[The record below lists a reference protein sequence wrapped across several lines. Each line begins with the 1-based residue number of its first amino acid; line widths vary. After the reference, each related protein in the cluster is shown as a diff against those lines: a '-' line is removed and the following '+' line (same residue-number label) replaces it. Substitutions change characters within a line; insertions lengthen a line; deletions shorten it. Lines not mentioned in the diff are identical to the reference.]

1 MNKFPVR
8 LLKFLALAIFLIGT
22 LPAHAQESVVQLPD
36 IFVRSD
42 NYLIHVSHKA
52 GPQPTK
58 VPVLL
63 VHGSWGNAQT
73 WDFPGRSV
81 MNYLASRGYD
91 VYALDLR
98 GMGGTTP
105 APSGPADYFPIDI
118 PGRVRDVAA
127 VASYIKSSTGG
138 RVPVVIG
145 WSEGGLIAGLVAA
158 SDTQH
163 QLVAGLGL
171 LSVAPGGF
179 VLPGDLLA
187 SGEAQRV
194 LFAAFPE
201 ALLPTQGDIKEIL
214 FGTDPITGK
223 STISLDA
230 LTTLSTPPLLQPE
243 SSIAV
248 VQETQLC
255 PAFLAGVFG
264 PVPGLTV
271 CPAQA
276 VPWGNIT
283 VPALVVD
290 GALDRLTGADASQT
304 LLNAQTLFDDLASTN
319 KQLIIFP
326 RNSHGWFLEDNHDAT
341 DRVFNQFLSQF

>member
-8 LLKFLALAIFLIGT
+8 LLKFLALAIFLIGI
-22 LPAHAQESVVQLPD
+22 LPAHAQQSVVQLPD

-52 GPQPTK
+52 GSQPTK

-63 VHGSWGNAQT
+63 VHGTWGNAQT

-81 MNYLASRGYD
+81 MDYLASRGYD

-98 GMGGTTP
+98 GMGVTTP

-127 VASYIKSSTGG
+127 VAGYIKMGTGG

-145 WSEGGLIAGLVAA
+145 WSGGGLIAGLVAA

-171 LSVAPGGF
+171 LSVATGGF
-179 VLPGDLLA
+179 VIPGDLL
-187 SGEAQRV
+187 GEAQRI
-194 LFAAFPE
+194 LFSDFPE
-201 ALLPTQGDIKEIL
+201 ALPPTQADIKEII

-223 STISLDA
+223 LTISLDA
-230 LTTLSTPPLLQPE
+230 LTTFSTPPLLQPE

-248 VQETQLC
+248 VQETEIC
-255 PAFLAGVFG
+255 PAFLGT
-264 PVPGLTV
+264 VPGLTV

-276 VPWGNIT
+276 VRWGNIT

-304 LLNAQTLFDDLASTN
+304 LLNAQTLFNDLASTN

-341 DRVFNQFLSQF
+341 DRVFDQFLSQF